1 MSETFIGLQLNQV
14 NQAIVAWSLG
24 ANYIFGKKYSQKG
37 FRVSQEDDCK
47 KKEFQDLVI
56 LAQYTGW
63 TARTIYASCI
73 KF

>member
-1 MSETFIGLQLNQV
+1 MSET
-14 NQAIVAWSLG
+14 LG